1 MCKKQ
6 VLNDTPA
13 LLCYNKSIE
22 IKKVRY
28 RIVQNLDLQT
38 LHRSG
43 KDNKFHCTDLQTGA
57 DVVIEESFSSDNWD
71 CPEAFEFAGI
81 RGYEP
86 MTAKEL
92 ETEEQQ
98 DEKLRDLAYYI
109 EEKFD
114 GTRALVYFLSQ
125 GWCNENGEVVDTE
138 GFCRVFSR
146 RISKKTG
153 FYVENTDSLPQIREL
168 DRPELGGT
176 ILDGEMFID
185 GLPFKEVSSTLNCLW
200 DKAIDRQIEKG
211 FITFHAFD
219 ILFYKGI
226 DLRKMPLERRKVYLH
241 LAVEESDCP
250 YIQEVKYYECG
261 KTLPIT
267 VNEVVNRVDDPK
279 KFFKYLEENKDTYP
293 NLYECWNRA
302 EHHYLTPRAYYELI
316 VATGGEGLIVK
327 PKAGKYQHKRGWEY
341 SKIKKFLTREMIVIG
356 FSEPTKEYT
365 GKEVRKWG
373 FWVEKDTDKRVMG
386 NFYGDKNYIPV
397 TKFYYYNQVGNL
409 LLGVLISVEEYNAM
423 PKNKR
428 GKVYE
433 LDDLGLNYDTSM
445 YVMEVCECA
454 GFDDETRE
462 YFTRNREKMV
472 GTVVEVKAN
481 ELFRDSGKM
490 RHPRYMRQRFDKD
503 PEQCIWSDHIGSSE
517 VTK

>member
-1 MCKKQ
+1 MKLDMSTMYRSNHAFIA
-6 VLNDTPA
+6 VDEHTGEDT
-13 LLCYNKSIE
+13 
-22 IKKVRY
+22 
-28 RIVQNLDLQT
+28 IV
-38 LHRSG
+38 SEM
-43 KDNKFHCTDLQTGA
+43 FPMEC
-57 DVVIEESFSSDNWD
+57 WD
-71 CPEAFEFAGI
+71 CPEAFKFAGI

-98 DEKLRDLAYYI
+98 DEKLNDPSYI
-109 EEKFD
+109 LEEKFD

-125 GWCNENGEVVDTE
+125 QDLTGEDL

-153 FYVENTDSLPQIREL
+153 FYVENSDSLPQIR
-168 DRPELGGT
+168 DIDVPELAGT

-211 FITFHAFD
+211 FISFHAFD
-219 ILFYKGI
+219 ILFYHGI
-226 DLRKMPLERRKVYLH
+226 DLRKMPLERRKYYLH
-241 LAVEESDCP
+241 LAVEEADSEYIKEVTYFDCGSV
-250 YIQEVKYYECG
+250 INNT
-261 KTLPIT
+261 TLNHEIELRLDPKW
-267 VNEVVNRVDDPK
+267 VDD
-279 KFFKYLEENKDTYP
+279 FIDSLEDNKNTYP
-293 NLYECWNRA
+293 HLYECWSEGRGR
-302 EHHYLTPRAYYELI
+302 LTPRAYYELI

-327 PKAGKYQHKRGWEY
+327 PKNGKYQHKRGWEY

-365 GKEVRKWG
+365 GKDVRKWG
-373 FWVEKDTDKRVMG
+373 FWVEKDTDKRVIG
-386 NFYGDKNYIPV
+386 NFYGDKKYIPV

-409 LLGVLISVEEYNAM
+409 LLGVLMTNEEFSKI

-428 GKVYE
+428 GACANPSYY
-433 LDDLGLNYDTSM
+433 GLSDSYDVD
-445 YVMEVCECA
+445 YVVMEVCECA

-490 RHPRYMRQRFDKD
+490 RHPRYMRQRFDKN
-503 PEQCIWSDHIGSSE
+503 PEQCTWEDHIGNSE

>member
-1 MCKKQ
+1 MS
-6 VLNDTPA
+6 VLN
-13 LLCYNKSIE
+13 
-22 IKKVRY
+22 
-28 RIVQNLDLQT
+28 LQT
-38 LHRSG
+38 LHRS
-43 KDNKFHCTDLQTGA
+43 KADNMFHCTDLQTDE
-57 DVVIEESFSSDNWD
+57 DVVIDEMFPMEMWD
-71 CPEAFEFAGI
+71 CPEAFKMAGI

-98 DEKLRDLAYYI
+98 DEKLKDPAYLI

-125 GWCNENGEVVDTE
+125 PDVSGNEL

-153 FYVENTDSLPQIREL
+153 FYVENTDSLPHIREL
-168 DRPELGGT
+168 DQPELAGT

-200 DKAIDRQIEKG
+200 DKAVDRQIEKG
-211 FITFHAFD
+211 FISLHAFD

-226 DLRKMPLERRKVYLH
+226 DLRKMPLERRKEYLR
-241 LAVEESDCP
+241 LAVEEADCP
-250 YIQEVKYYECG
+250 YIKEVEYFECG
-261 KTLPIT
+261 AEIDAD
-267 VNEVVNRVDDPK
+267 VYSEVMKRINMMDEDPY
-279 KFFKYLEENKDTYP
+279 FDMLEDEKDTYP
-293 NLYECWNRA
+293 HLYECWSKKKP
-302 EHHYLTPRAYYELI
+302 LTPRAYYELI
-316 VATGGEGLIVK
+316 VSTGGEGLIVK
-327 PKAGKYQHKRGWEY
+327 PKSGKYLHKRGWEY
-341 SKIKKFLTREMIVIG
+341 SKIKKFLTRELIVLG
-356 FSEPTKEYT
+356 FDEPTKEYT
-365 GKEVRKWG
+365 GKDVRKWG
-373 FWVEKDTDKRVMG
+373 FWVEKSTDKRVQG
-386 NFYGDKNYIPV
+386 NFYGDKKYEPV

-409 LLGVLISVEEYNAM
+409 LLGVLITNEEFSKI

-428 GKVYE
+428 GACANPSYY
-433 LDDLGLNYDTSM
+433 GLSDSYDVD
-445 YVMEVCECA
+445 YVVMEVCECA

-490 RHPRYMRQRFDKD
+490 RHPRYMRQRFDKA
-503 PEQCIWSDHIGSSE
+503 PEQCTWEDHIGTSE